1 MLYLAEFYLPGGSSL
16 DGVACRARAGAEL
29 AARAGARVSFVT
41 AIFVPQ
47 DESCYALYRAGGA
60 AEVTAAGSLAGLAF
74 DRVTAA
80 VVSDGMPP
88 AAVRRRTS

>member
-1 MLYLAEFYLPGGSSL
+1 MLFLAEFYLPGGTPL
-16 DGVACRARAGAEL
+16 DSVAARARAGAER
-29 AARAGARVSFVT
+29 AASDGAQVSFVT

-47 DESCYALYRAGGA
+47 DESCYALYRAAAA

-88 AAVRRRTS
+88 TAVRRRTS